1 MTALTKPVKRTTPV
15 KLPHRFAQ
23 RLIVTLYPGA
33 VLGLRE
39 PRRKELTFD
48 LATLYTKTLLQEAWD
63 KAQNKKHNRILRRK

>member
-1 MTALTKPVKRTTPV
+1 MIPATDGNPLSGVNGTRTRP
-15 KLPHRFAQ
+15 L
-23 RLIVTLYPGA
+23 RLRRLARPGA